1 MNELIEL
8 AHQFL
13 QNFCLGDRQ
22 NQALLYKRIDLFL
35 NPGVGINRN
44 TYMEQLFSIFC
55 IKDLKTSQYFD
66 KNNFTFCIYYFYQ
79 EEGMKYHN
87 FLVQELFLTDI

>member
-1 MNELIEL
+1 MFLHISLNALHLSLMNYTLFCIIVIFVSPFPIFFLQIPYDKKEDKRMNELIEL

-44 TYMEQLFSIFC
+44 TYME
-55 IKDLKTSQYFD
+55 
-66 KNNFTFCIYYFYQ
+66 
-79 EEGMKYHN
+79 
-87 FLVQELFLTDI
+87 